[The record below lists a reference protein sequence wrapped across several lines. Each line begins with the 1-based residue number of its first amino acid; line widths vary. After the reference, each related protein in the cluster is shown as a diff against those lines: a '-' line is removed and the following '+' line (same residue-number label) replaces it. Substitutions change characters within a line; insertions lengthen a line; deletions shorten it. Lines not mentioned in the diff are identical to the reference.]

1 MIREQIR
8 ENIGIIYLD
17 RPKAINALSLD
28 MIIRIKEILLKW
40 ENDDNIKAVLLDGC
54 GQKGFCAGGDI
65 KEIYNDYIN
74 NDNEPNKVKFFEI
87 EFDLDKYISTYKKPI
102 ISHWFGITMGGANG
116 LSMNSDFI
124 IADESVN
131 WAMPETILGFTPDVG
146 VGKFISTLP
155 QALGQYVGLLGVSLK
170 ADDLIK
176 YGFADNYIDSSDY
189 EELIINLFELSKDY
203 EGQRL
208 IDEFRKISIG
218 YKKERKETDIDKNM
232 EKINKYFS
240 YPSLKEIC
248 QNLAYNLDD
257 DFAQKCYEGL
267 KERDSLV
274 LALQFEKYFVAKT
287 LTYEQTLELD
297 LRLLGNPYIQNST
310 REGIK
315 AKVIDK
321 NHKAK
326 WDHKSLDD
334 VDMEM
339 VNRLLAI
346 DFKVK

>member
-28 MIIRIKEILLKW
+28 MIIKIKEILLKW
-40 ENDDNIKAVLLDGC
+40 ENDDNIKAVLLDGN
-54 GQKGFCAGGDI
+54 GEKGFCAGGDI

-74 NDNEPNKVKFFEI
+74 NDDKENKVEFFEI
-87 EFDLDKYISTYKKPI
+87 EFDLDKYISNYKKPI
-102 ISHWFGITMGGANG
+102 ISHWFGITMGGGNG
-116 LSMNSDFI
+116 LSINSDFI
-124 IADESVN
+124 IVDQTVN
-131 WAMPETILGFTPDVG
+131 WAMPETILGFVPDVG

-155 QALGQYVGLLGVSLK
+155 QALGQYVGLLGISLS
-170 ADDLIK
+170 ACDLIK
-176 YGFADNYIDSSDY
+176 YGFADIYIDSSDY
-189 EELIINLFELSKDY
+189 EELINNLFELSKNYD
-203 EGQRL
+203 GQRL
-208 IDEFRKISIG
+208 VDEFRKISTK
-218 YKKERKETDIDKNM
+218 YKKERKETDIDKNI

-248 QNLAYNLDD
+248 QHLAYNLDD
-257 DFAQKCYEGL
+257 DFAKKCYEGL
-267 KERDSLV
+267 KERDALV
-274 LALQFEKYFVAKT
+274 LALQFEKYFVGKT

-297 LRLLGNPYIQNST
+297 LRILDNPSIQNST

-321 NHKAK
+321 NHIAN
-326 WDHKSLDD
+326 WQHKSLDD

-339 VNRLLAI
+339 VNRLLSI
-346 DFKVK
+346 DF